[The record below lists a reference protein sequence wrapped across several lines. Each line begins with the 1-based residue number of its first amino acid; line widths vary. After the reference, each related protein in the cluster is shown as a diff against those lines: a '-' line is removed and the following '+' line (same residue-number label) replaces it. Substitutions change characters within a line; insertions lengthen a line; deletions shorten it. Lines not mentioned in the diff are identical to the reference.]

1 MKVLEKLWML
11 AHVARLNSYEFESM
25 RVFGELVLVFN
36 EGRKAH
42 SRLQNII
49 MDQNNATSD
58 IIVFYVSKKI
68 WVVIDP
74 GGHFPYWATQSFS
87 DSGAPPLN
95 HAKFHSSCNFKFHN
109 HSVLVDRSKSP
120 IKYANLYTEKKQ
132 SKEKKIY
139 SIFSSLCIYLYII
152 K

>member
-1 MKVLEKLWML
+1 ML

-68 WVVIDP
+68 
-74 GGHFPYWATQSFS
+74 
-87 DSGAPPLN
+87 
-95 HAKFHSSCNFKFHN
+95 
-109 HSVLVDRSKSP
+109 
-120 IKYANLYTEKKQ
+120 
-132 SKEKKIY
+132 
-139 SIFSSLCIYLYII
+139 
-152 K
+152 